1 MNKDIGRLSDSQVTI
16 PDLLQKYSHQI
27 EQLLEKEMPRDG
39 AEFLS
44 EGVWYQF
51 STGGKRLRPALC
63 LLTCEQ
69 LGGDPDKALSF
80 ALAAEILHNFLL
92 IHDDIEDGDTLRRDQ
107 KTLWAHLGVPNAIN
121 VGDYLISN
129 AYRIILGS
137 PLAPETIVRLME
149 IYSLTF
155 ERTVEGP
162 ALDINWRGS
171 ETFAVEDY
179 FRIVQLKTAYYL
191 TFNLVGGAIVAG
203 IQKDV
208 IDQLWELGRHLGPA
222 FQIRDDVID
231 LTRGKGRGGEIGCDI
246 REGKPSILFAHA
258 LDQLASDPDARA
270 TLLGIIRK
278 SREET
283 TDQDVETVL
292 GLYRRTGALD
302 YAENASRREIETAF
316 EIIDRLPLE
325 GRGKELFRD
334 ISQFMVDR
342 QT

>member
-1 MNKDIGRLSDSQVTI
+1 
-16 PDLLQKYSHQI
+16 
-27 EQLLEKEMPRDG
+27 MPRDG

-51 STGGKRLRPALC
+51 SSGGKRLRPALC

-69 LGGDPDKALSF
+69 LGGEPDRALPF
-80 ALAAEILHNFLL
+80 ALAAEMLHNFLL

-107 KTLWAHLGVPNAIN
+107 KTLWAHLGLSNALN
-121 VGDYLISN
+121 VGDYLIAN

-137 PLAPETIVRLME
+137 PLEPETIVRLLD

-155 ERTVEGP
+155 ERTVEGQ
-162 ALDINWRGS
+162 ALDINQRGLES
-171 ETFAVEDY
+171 FSVDDY
-179 FRIVQLKTAYYL
+179 YRIVQLKTAYYL

-203 IQKDV
+203 FHGDV

-246 REGKPSILFAHA
+246 REGKPSILFAFA
-258 LDQLASDPDARA
+258 LEQLRESREDRQK
-270 TLLGIIRK
+270 LLDIIRK

-283 TDQDVETVL
+283 SAEDVDTVL
-292 GLYRRTGALD
+292 GLYRQTKALEF
-302 YAENASRREIETAF
+302 AETASREL
-316 EIIDRLPLE
+316 IDKAYGLIDDLPLDVS
-325 GRGKELFRD
+325 GKTLFRS

>member
-1 MNKDIGRLSDSQVTI
+1 
-16 PDLLQKYSHQI
+16 
-27 EQLLEKEMPRDG
+27 MPRDG

-51 STGGKRLRPALC
+51 SSGGKRLRPALC

-69 LGGDPDKALSF
+69 LGGEPDRALPF
-80 ALAAEILHNFLL
+80 ALAAEMLHNFLL

-107 KTLWAHLGVPNAIN
+107 KTLWAHLGLSNALN
-121 VGDYLISN
+121 VGDYLIAN

-137 PLAPETIVRLME
+137 PLEAETIVRLLD

-155 ERTVEGP
+155 ERTVEGQ
-162 ALDINWRGS
+162 ALDINQRGLES
-171 ETFAVEDY
+171 FSVDDY
-179 FRIVQLKTAYYL
+179 YRIVQLKTAYYL

-203 IQKDV
+203 FHGDV

-246 REGKPSILFAHA
+246 REGKPSILFAFA
-258 LDQLASDPDARA
+258 LEQLRECREDRQN
-270 TLLGIIRK
+270 LLEIIRK
-278 SREET
+278 PREET
-283 TDQDVETVL
+283 SAEDVDTVL
-292 GLYRRTGALD
+292 DLYRQTKSLEF
-302 YAENASRREIETAF
+302 AEAASREL
-316 EIIDRLPLE
+316 IDKAYGLIDNLPLDSS
-325 GRGKELFRD
+325 GKTLFRS

>member
-1 MNKDIGRLSDSQVTI
+1 
-16 PDLLQKYSHQI
+16 
-27 EQLLEKEMPRDG
+27 MPRDG

-51 STGGKRLRPALC
+51 SSGGKRLRPALC

-69 LGGDPDKALSF
+69 LGGEPDRALPF
-80 ALAAEILHNFLL
+80 ALAAEMLHNFLL

-107 KTLWAHLGVPNAIN
+107 KTLWAHLGLSNALN
-121 VGDYLISN
+121 VGDYLIAN

-137 PLAPETIVRLME
+137 PLESETIVRLLD

-155 ERTVEGP
+155 ERTVEGQ
-162 ALDINWRGS
+162 ALDINQRGLES
-171 ETFAVEDY
+171 FSVDDY
-179 FRIVQLKTAYYL
+179 YRIVQLKTAYYL

-203 IQKDV
+203 FHGDV

-246 REGKPSILFAHA
+246 REGKPSILFAFA
-258 LDQLASDPDARA
+258 LEQLRESREDRQK
-270 TLLGIIRK
+270 LLDIIRK
-278 SREET
+278 PREET
-283 TDQDVETVL
+283 SAEDVDTVL
-292 GLYRRTGALD
+292 GLYRQTKSLEF
-302 YAENASRREIETAF
+302 AETASREL
-316 EIIDRLPLE
+316 IDKAYGLIDNLPLDVS
-325 GRGKELFRD
+325 GKTLFRS

>member
-1 MNKDIGRLSDSQVTI
+1 LSSSQITI
-16 PDLLQKYSHQI
+16 QDLLQKYSRQI
-27 EQLLEKEMPRDG
+27 DELLEREMPRNSAD
-39 AEFLS
+39 FLS

-69 LGGDPDKALSF
+69 LGGDPNKALPF
-80 ALAAEILHNFLL
+80 AMAAEILHNFLL

-129 AYRIILGS
+129 AYRILLGS
-137 PLAPETIVRLME
+137 PVDAETVVRLME

-155 ERTVEGP
+155 ERTVEGQ

-171 ETFAVEDY
+171 ESFTVDDY

-203 IQKDV
+203 FQGEV

-231 LTRGKGRGGEIGCDI
+231 LTCGKGRGGEIGCDI

-258 LDQLASDPDARA
+258 LDQLGADTAESAQ
-270 TLLGIIRK
+270 LLEIIRK
-278 SREET
+278 SRDDT
-283 TDQDVETVL
+283 TNTDVEAVL
-292 GLYRRTGALD
+292 DLYRRTGALEF
-302 YAENASRREIETAF
+302 AENASREQIETSF
-316 EIIDRLPLE
+316 KIIDRLPLE
-325 GRGKELFRD
+325 SRGKELFRD